1 MNSIHLDHLK
11 DRTPRYSRN
20 LQLEELLK
28 ELSLVLGPIDEKISS
43 RFERPKWPPIFL
55 VGSPRSGTTLVMQL
69 LDATRQFA
77 IPTNLLSRFY
87 YAPYLGAKIQQLLA
101 DKTFDYNNE
110 MGNLF
115 AEKGFNSDLGKTS
128 GALSPSEFLYFW
140 RRFLPNYDPQYLSPA
155 DEDQINGP
163 GLASGLAAIE
173 DVFQK
178 PLALKAFIIQYNL
191 PRLYGIFG
199 NGIFV
204 QVRRNPLYIMQSV
217 YQARKAFYETLNIW
231 WSVKPRE
238 FSVLQHLDA
247 YQQIAGQIY
256 YTERALT
263 DGLAQIPDKHQLIV
277 EYEEVCQS
285 PSGFYGKLRDKYKEN
300 DYDLPEDVSL
310 PDAFQP
316 SNKGRIPDVEM
327 KKLADAYDILVKN
340 ASNQTKLDALGERGK
355 ET

>member
-115 AEKGFNSDLGKTS
+115 AEK
-128 GALSPSEFLYFW
+128 
-140 RRFLPNYDPQYLSPA
+140 
-155 DEDQINGP
+155 
-163 GLASGLAAIE
+163 
-173 DVFQK
+173 
-178 PLALKAFIIQYNL
+178 
-191 PRLYGIFG
+191 
-199 NGIFV
+199 
-204 QVRRNPLYIMQSV
+204 
-217 YQARKAFYETLNIW
+217 
-231 WSVKPRE
+231 
-238 FSVLQHLDA
+238 
-247 YQQIAGQIY
+247 
-256 YTERALT
+256 
-263 DGLAQIPDKHQLIV
+263 
-277 EYEEVCQS
+277 
-285 PSGFYGKLRDKYKEN
+285 
-300 DYDLPEDVSL
+300 
-310 PDAFQP
+310 
-316 SNKGRIPDVEM
+316 
-327 KKLADAYDILVKN
+327 
-340 ASNQTKLDALGERGK
+340 
-355 ET
+355 